1 MKVTNTNNLLIDIER
16 TLNSLDYIS
25 ALIETNTVRQ
35 ELLEIPMLSTR
46 YYITLH
52 DLLLPIAI
60 REFDYSIPKAYI
72 MPIVSVYIHEQKVY
86 AIIKTKK
93 TNEYLKLYR
102 EIYQVPAIDLT
113 LDEKL
118 LILTSIAIAH
128 KIILTPSERNIL
140 RIIPN
145 NLRTYVETAI
155 KFLENMIKEK
165 TVKTLQDN
173 TRSLNM
179 VELILWLSNGRE
191 KEDIIEIY
199 YTRGV
204 SMRIFRIVYYD
215 HEIDIKTYASTSSKF
230 ITKILALV
238 PNNVLTYI
246 INNVKNTCNILH
258 VFKILSS

>member
-1 MKVTNTNNLLIDIER
+1 MTNTNNLLIDVELA
-16 TLNSLDYIS
+16 LNLLDYIS
-25 ALIETNTVRQ
+25 ALIEANTVRQ
-35 ELLEIPMLSTR
+35 ELLEIPVLSTR
-46 YYITLH
+46 YYIALH

-60 REFDYSIPKAYI
+60 KEFDYSIPKAYI

-93 TNEYLKLYR
+93 ANEYLKLYR
-102 EIYQVPAIDLT
+102 EIYHVPAIDLT

-128 KIILTPSERNIL
+128 KIVLTPSERNIL

-155 KFLENMIKEK
+155 KFLESINKEK
-165 TVKTLQDN
+165 AIKMMQNN

-179 VELILWLSNGRE
+179 VELILWLNNGRG
-191 KEDIIEIY
+191 KEDINEIY

-204 SMRIFRIVYYD
+204 SMKIFRIVYYD
-215 HEIDIKTYASTSSKF
+215 HEIDIKTCTSASPKF

-246 INNVKNTCNILH
+246 INNVKNTCSILH